1 MTVTPQGVRPA
12 HLEVGIV
19 DTMIGFSED
28 PAKMY
33 AKLRASLRDQES
45 LNDFAMPASY
55 MFRDVPNKALEDGT
69 DPIALTL
76 YEMDRHGVAVGLISA
91 SNNPEVS
98 GRALTEHPDRFV
110 GSWTVDPNEGM
121 AGVRKLVEAHAR
133 YDVRAVT
140 FFPHMLS
147 PQVAIDAPQ
156 AYPYYAKCVELGIP
170 IFVSVGIAGP
180 RVPSAC
186 QHVERLDQVMYDFP
200 ELQLVMR
207 HGGEPWVDLAV
218 KLMLKWPGLHYSTSG
233 FAPRHYPGEIV
244 DFANSRGSEKI
255 LYAGYFP
262 MGLTLDRIMTE
273 LADLPLKDDV
283 WPKFLRGNAARL
295 LKLA

>member
-1 MTVTPQGVRPA
+1 
-12 HLEVGIV
+12 
-19 DTMIGFSED
+19 MIGFSED
-28 PAKMY
+28 PEKMY
-33 AKLRASLRDQES
+33 AKIKQSLRDDES
-45 LNDFAMPASY
+45 RSDFAMPASY
-55 MFRDVPNKALEDGT
+55 MFRDVPNKALEAGA

-76 YEMDRHGVAVGLISA
+76 HEMDRHGIAVGMISA

-98 GRALTEHPDRFV
+98 GRALTDHPDRFV
-110 GSWTVDPNEGM
+110 GSWTIDPNEGM
-121 AGVRKLVEAHAR
+121 AGVRKLVDAHAR
-133 YDVRAVT
+133 LNVRAAT
-140 FFPHMLS
+140 FFPHMVS

-170 IFVSVGIAGP
+170 IFVGVGIAGP

-186 QHVERLDQVMYDFP
+186 QHVEKLDQVMYDFP

-207 HGGEPWVDLAV
+207 HGAEPWVDLAV

-233 FAPRHYPGEIV
+233 FAPRYWPAAII
-244 DFANSRGSEKI
+244 DYANSRGAEKV

-273 LADLPLKDDV
+273 MAQVPFNEDV
-283 WPKFLRGNAARL
+283 WPKFLRGNSARL
-295 LKLA
+295 LKLG